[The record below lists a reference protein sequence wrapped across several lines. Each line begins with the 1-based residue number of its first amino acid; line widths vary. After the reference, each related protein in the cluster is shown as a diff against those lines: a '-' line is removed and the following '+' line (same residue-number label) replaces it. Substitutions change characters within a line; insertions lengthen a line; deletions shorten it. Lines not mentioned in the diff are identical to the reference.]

1 MLIKTYSR
9 SNLVLTTRF
18 WNNHHQVH
26 SQSQKI
32 EKPNKGFGSNKTK
45 GLEQDR

>member
-1 MLIKTYSR
+1 MVTSGFGNDSCAY
-9 SNLVLTTRF
+9 
-18 WNNHHQVH
+18 HHQVH